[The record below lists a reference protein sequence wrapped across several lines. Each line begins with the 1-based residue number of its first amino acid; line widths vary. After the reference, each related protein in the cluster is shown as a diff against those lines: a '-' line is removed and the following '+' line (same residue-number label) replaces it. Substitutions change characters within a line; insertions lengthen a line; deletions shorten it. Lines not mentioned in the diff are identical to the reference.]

1 MRRAQRLLPTTGLS
15 LSTPHF
21 QTPIISTFR
30 SRPQTQHLPPF
41 GLSKRTFSTTRIWR
55 KDEYAEQAKA
65 LNQKGQDKHEAGFDN
80 QIDGAIGQAKELQ
93 TRTPW
98 HREGS
103 DKPPVKRMRSAGA
116 MTKGSLPLS
125 SSWIRTISKADVC
138 LL

>member
-1 MRRAQRLLPTTGLS
+1 MRRAQRVLLSTGLP
-15 LSTPHF
+15 LSKPRP
-21 QTPIISTFR
+21 QSPIISTFR
-30 SRPQTQHLPPF
+30 SRPQAQYLPPF
-41 GLSKRTFSTTRIWR
+41 RLSNRTFSTTRIWR
-55 KDEYAEQAKA
+55 KDEYTDQAKA